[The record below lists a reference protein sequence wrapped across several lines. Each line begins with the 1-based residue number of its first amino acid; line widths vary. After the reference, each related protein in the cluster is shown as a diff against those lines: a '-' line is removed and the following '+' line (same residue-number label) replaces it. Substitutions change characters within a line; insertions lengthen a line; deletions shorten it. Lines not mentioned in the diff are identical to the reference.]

1 MFDRWNLPQWLKR
14 SESAGI
20 EPTPE
25 LASETAD
32 QSSTQDEDRRTHSAG
47 GPALAGQMADDDI
60 ASQLAHIWEKLL
72 AIESVAMDENYFDL
86 GGDSSLTIQLFVQI
100 EKKFGVQLPIVTL
113 FEAPTVGELANAI
126 RQAKAGASGV
136 MASSEN
142 KHR

>member
-1 MFDRWNLPQWLKR
+1 MVDTRSLPQWLKR
-14 SESAGI
+14 PEPAGI

-32 QSSTQDEDRRTHSAG
+32 QLSMQAEGWTHSAR
-47 GPALAGQMADDDI
+47 GPMAGQCVADDV

-72 AIESVAMDENYFDL
+72 GVESVSIDENYFDL

-113 FEAPTVGELANAI
+113 FEAPTVSELANAI
-126 RQAKAGASGV
+126 RQAKAGACGV
-136 MASSEN
+136 MASNEN
-142 KHR
+142 NHK